1 MVKYSPKEN
10 TYKEMYLINKFEMDT
25 IENSLQNLRDDK
37 RKTAEK
43 GTMVNNI
50 PLESQKEALE
60 NSNKETIQPVQ
71 ASQNQVF
78 NENSILDISGD
89 KNTTTEKELPLNI
102 DLSDNGNTLENTNN
116 TTLSGNNAV
125 LSPLNLKRIL
135 ATEKRAVK
143 KIKKIRQEEK
153 KKLKNKDSKSPERRT
168 TRKAA
173 RDLNRKRITVKN
185 VSKPLSM
192 ITSKTEKRRK
202 SGNASETIDEIFQN
216 WNV

>member
-10 TYKEMYLINKFEMDT
+10 TYKEMYLINKFEKDIM
-25 IENSLQNLRDDK
+25 ENSLQNMRNDK

-43 GTMVNNI
+43 STMVNNMSV
-50 PLESQKEALE
+50 ETQNEALE
-60 NSNKETIQPVQ
+60 NANKKTIQQVQ
-71 ASQNQVF
+71 ESQNQVS
-78 NENSILDISGD
+78 NENSILNIPEE
-89 KNTTTEKELPLNI
+89 KNAITEKELPLNI
-102 DLSDNGNTLENTNN
+102 DLSDNGNTPENTNN
-116 TTLSGNNAV
+116 TILS
-125 LSPLNLKRIL
+125 SSNLKRIL
-135 ATEKRAVK
+135 ATENRVAKQ
-143 KIKKIRQEEK
+143 IKKITQKEK

-192 ITSKTEKRRK
+192 ITSKTEKKRK
-202 SGNASETIDEIFQN
+202 SGNPNETIDEMFQN

>member
-10 TYKEMYLINKFEMDT
+10 TYKEMYLINKFEKDIM
-25 IENSLQNLRDDK
+25 ENSLQNLKDDK
-37 RKTAEK
+37 RKTTEK

-50 PLESQKEALE
+50 PLETQKEALE
-60 NSNKETIQPVQ
+60 NSNKKTMQPVQ

-125 LSPLNLKRIL
+125 LSPSNLKRIL

-168 TRKAA
+168 TRKIA
-173 RDLNRKRITVKN
+173 RDLNKKRITVKN
-185 VSKPLSM
+185 VSKPLST
-192 ITSKTEKRRK
+192 ITSKTDKKLK
-202 SGNASETIDEIFQN
+202 SGNANETIDEIFQN